1 MEDNIVEQ
9 GFVIDTPE
17 KAEWALQKIAE
28 EERAAQAYI
37 DACKG
42 QIERYKNLAV
52 ECERKLEQD
61 TSYLRGLLGSYMMRS
76 APVRKAKDSASL
88 VLPSGR
94 VRLKYDHYKMVPDED
109 KLVDVYDGTSYV
121 EYEPKLKWG
130 ELKKTLTIVGA
141 GTGRPK
147 VINRDTGEVVE
158 GVDVEWVPEKI
169 EVEVTVIDK

>member
-42 QIERYKNLAV
+42 QIERYKKLAV

-109 KLVDVYDGTSYV
+109 KLIQTFDGSKYVDYT
-121 EYEPKLKWG
+121 PKLKWG
-130 ELKKTLTIVGA
+130 ELKKSLAIVGEA
-141 GTGRPK
+141 QATQR
-147 VINRDTGEVVE
+147 
-158 GVDVEWVPEKI
+158 
-169 EVEVTVIDK
+169 